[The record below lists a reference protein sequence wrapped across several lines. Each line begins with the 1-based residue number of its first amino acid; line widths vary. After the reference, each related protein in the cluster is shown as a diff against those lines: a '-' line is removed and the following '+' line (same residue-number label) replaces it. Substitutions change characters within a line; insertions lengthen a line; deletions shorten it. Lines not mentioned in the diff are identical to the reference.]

1 MTLRAVLFL
10 AVCVLLLFGVVA
22 GQIAL
27 EGITRSLGERTE
39 EILGLLSDGDLS
51 RASDCFGDL
60 AEEFGEKKPILLI
73 LTHDGQVYGL
83 ERTLKGIRGNF
94 ARGDAASVAGELE
107 TFLGLLREMG
117 ETHRPNW
124 ENILKF
130 HESFAIA
137 S

>member
-1 MTLRAVLFL
+1 MTLRAILFL

-83 ERTLKGIRGNF
+83 ERTLRSVRGNLLRQDSPS
-94 ARGDAASVAGELE
+94 AAGEME
-107 TFLGLLREMG
+107 NFLGLLREMG

-124 ENILKF
+124 ENILNF
-130 HESFAIA
+130 YGSFANA